1 MINITIV
8 EDHILFRKGIIS
20 LLEKTKDF
28 KVVAEFSNGAEYI
41 ENLFDLDTDIVL
53 MDIEMPKLS
62 GIETSIQSNI
72 KRPELKIIALSMYKD
87 QKHYYEMFKTGISG
101 FVLKESTP
109 EELEKA
115 IRDVH
120 IGLGFFSPKLLQE
133 VMINIPEIE
142 KRKRNAAKLHI
153 TKRELE
159 ILDLICKGFTNN
171 QISEKLFLSPRT
183 VESHKTKM
191 MRKTNTKNTPGLIIF
206 AVKNELIE
214 I

>member
-28 KVVAEFSNGAEYI
+28 RVVAEFSNGAEYI
-41 ENLFDLDTDIVL
+41 ENLFDLHTDIVL
-53 MDIEMPKLS
+53 MNIEMPKLS
-62 GIETSIQSNI
+62 GIETSIQSSI
-72 KRPELKIIALSMYKD
+72 KRPELKIIALSMYGD
-87 QKHYYEMFKTGISG
+87 QKHYYEMIKTGISG

-120 IGLGFFSPKLLQE
+120 IGLGFFSPKLLQD
-133 VMINIPEIE
+133 VMVNIPEIE
-142 KRKRNAAKLHI
+142 KRKRNAAKLQI

-191 MRKTNTKNTPGLIIF
+191 MRKTNTNNTPGLIF
-206 AVKNELIE
+206 LP
-214 I
+214 